1 MSRHRH
7 APTVDAVETYV
18 IVRREGWR
26 TTDELRS
33 AQRRSAV
40 QAEAMADG
48 VRWIRSYVLAE
59 SNGSLG
65 MVCIYEATTPE
76 ALRRHAYA
84 ASLPVDEIV
93 SVADT
98 VVVQPDP
105 LSVTA

>member
-1 MSRHRH
+1 M
-7 APTVDAVETYV
+7 EIYV

-26 TTDELRS
+26 TTEEVRAAQLRS
-33 AQRRSAV
+33 SV
-40 QAEAMADG
+40 ESDG
-48 VRWIRSYVLAE
+48 MPESVRWIRSYVLAE